1 MLGLIA
7 ALTPVLYKHVADRRQ
22 DIDNINEANVM
33 LVLKNRAAEYIEA
46 NKDTLSVG
54 TTVLTPTDIGVEI
67 GGYTIGIRKRSD
79 GSVSAMIA
87 STSGGND
94 MKAAKV
100 ASLLG
105 VSAGIYSAQDAN
117 RAWGINGVWAENI
130 SNYGFTSLP
139 TGVPV
144 VTTDYEKEN
153 TAVLDMEEIF
163 AAIEE
168 HEFAV
173 LKAKE
178 LCLNGDCITNWDRES
193 PVETIQKCNMG
204 ISASCKR
211 GYENTYNRTCQN
223 IYDTYQENHDTFSNG
238 FYTLTNSETSFTPQ
252 QYCMCEDDIC
262 YSAEEIIEKCNTA
275 KDIANKFC
283 QMGYENE
290 LNTSCANIVTYASR
304 RSGEVNTL
312 TRETETVDA
321 CCAGSEEFRFGDVH
335 TYLATT
341 TSAIGSGENKTP
353 VFKEISNICAG
364 KYKIRLLGE
373 GGYGVFRGGF
383 CDGSGAYTN
392 GCSGAGGILLV
403 SEKKLEKGTS
413 LTFRSIAGYSWSH
426 WNEQA
431 TSGAGTGMWEIG
443 EIKLVAGGGGFAASG
458 GGGYVGGYGIQNDLE
473 RYDGYGYNGVKG
485 SSQSYCS
492 SASCTGTAW
501 GGRSEYYADRYV
513 RGFGGSAYC
522 AAGYTCTHIPGGN
535 ARTWGTSG
543 YSASSYGNS
552 AIGSAEI
559 TFLSE

>member
-1 MLGLIA
+1 MFGLIA

-105 VSAGIYSAQDAN
+105 VSAGIYSAQDTA

-139 TGVPV
+139 AGVPV

-178 LCLNGDCITNWDRES
+178 LCLNGDCITNWDREN

-204 ISASCKR
+204 IAASCKR
-211 GYENTYNRTCQN
+211 GYENTYNRTCKN
-223 IYDTYQENHDTFSNG
+223 IYDTYQENHDTFTSG
-238 FYTLTNSETSFTPQ
+238 FYTLTQSETSFTPQ
-252 QYCMCEDDIC
+252 QYCMCDGDTC
-262 YSAEEIIEKCNTA
+262 YSAKEIIEKCNTA

-283 QMGYENE
+283 QAGYTSNI
-290 LNTSCANIVTYASR
+290 NTTCANILSYMPDRKA
-304 RSGEVNTL
+304 EINTL
-312 TRETETVDA
+312 TSETETIEA
-321 CCAGSEEFRFGDVH
+321 CCAGNDELRQNVPFTLSN
-335 TYLATT
+335 
-341 TSAIGSGENKTP
+341 AIVSSGQIDTIRTMDNLCK
-353 VFKEISNICAG
+353 A
-364 KYKIRLLGE
+364 KYALELKGE
-373 GGYGVFRGGF
+373 GGYWDGGYF
-383 CDGSGAYTN
+383 STLYTGAGGLANLQGKFEKNDFLVLKAIGTYRVVDSQH
-392 GCSGAGGILLV
+392 SGAGVVVYLNGNAAGNIIL
-403 SEKKLEKGTS
+403 
-413 LTFRSIAGYSWSH
+413 A
-426 WNEQA
+426 
-431 TSGAGTGMWEIG
+431 
-443 EIKLVAGGGGFAASG
+443 AGGGAQTDSGSG
-458 GGGYVGGYGIQNDLE
+458 GGYYTGCS
-473 RYDGYGYNGVKG
+473 YNLPKNTYTYYIGWSAVTESRSTTNCNTK
-485 SSQSYCS
+485 YS
-492 SASCTGTAW
+492 SASTNTCVQSGNFGAC
-501 GGRSEYYADRYV
+501 GGRIYIGSGDSYAYGGIGFCASGYECLLTPGGGGTFHQSGGGEGGN
-513 RGFGGSAYC
+513 RGQGSA
-522 AAGYTCTHIPGGN
+522 
-535 ARTWGTSG
+535 S
-543 YSASSYGNS
+543 
-552 AIGSAEI
+552 I
-559 TFLSE
+559 TFLGAE